1 MHCSPSRRATR
12 PPTGA
17 VCPVKGPQLRVPPTL
32 SGRLPLGSWGSG
44 KLPHAINT
52 SAQHRH
58 CSVKLTVKLAAVA
71 DVDVGL
77 TRGRKHQGG
86 GKRHPP
92 SGSRE
97 AVLPPLPFLTLLTI
111 EHWCEQAG
119 ANRGHRGTRVGCEA
133 GRAIMRSGAVHAR
146 AGVGS
151 SGAVVQ
157 ARGGRKAGVWCGQAG
172 ANRCTRKQSWGA
184 DRADGG
190 RTTGAGTHNNDLW
203 ALDF

>member
-58 CSVKLTVKLAAVA
+58 CSVQLAVKLSAVV

-77 TRGRKHQGG
+77 TCGRKRQGG

-97 AVLPPLPFLTLLTI
+97 AVLPPLPFLTLSSTGVSRQVRVEGI
-111 EHWCEQAG
+111 EARE
-119 ANRGHRGTRVGCEA
+119 
-133 GRAIMRSGAVHAR
+133 SGARPVGRSCGAAR
-146 AGVGS
+146 CMRELVWAAQVQLCSRESVARQVFGVS
-151 SGAVVQ
+151 RQVRIA
-157 ARGGRKAGVWCGQAG
+157 ARKPTV
-172 ANRCTRKQSWGA
+172 
-184 DRADGG
+184 
-190 RTTGAGTHNNDLW
+190 
-203 ALDF
+203 

>member
-1 MHCSPSRRATR
+1 MHCSPSGRATR

-77 TRGRKHQGG
+77 TCGRKRQGD

-97 AVLPPLPFLTLLTI
+97 AVLPPLPFLTLSSTGVSRQVRVEGI
-111 EHWCEQAG
+111 EARQ
-119 ANRGHRGTRVGCEA
+119 
-133 GRAIMRSGAVHAR
+133 SGARPVGRSRRAAR
-146 AGVGS
+146 CMCERVWAAQVQLGCREAVARQGSGVCRQ
-151 SGAVVQ
+151 VRIV
-157 ARGGRKAGVWCGQAG
+157 AR
-172 ANRCTRKQSWGA
+172 
-184 DRADGG
+184 DRPSP
-190 RTTGAGTHNNDLW
+190 
-203 ALDF
+203 